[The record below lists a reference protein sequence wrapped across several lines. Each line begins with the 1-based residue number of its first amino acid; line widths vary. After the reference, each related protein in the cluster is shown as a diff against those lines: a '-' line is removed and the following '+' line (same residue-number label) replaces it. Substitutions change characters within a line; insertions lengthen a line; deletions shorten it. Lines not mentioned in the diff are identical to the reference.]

1 MPRGKGELR
10 IARPADEHRAGLE
23 LQLDAHEVVERLSV
37 TALESKTTGRNGLIS
52 MDGSLTPQPSL
63 TEEFTT
69 KGAKTWMFKLRKGV
83 TFHDGNRSGKDAHA
97 GDVELGPVHR

>member
-1 MPRGKGELR
+1 M
-10 IARPADEHRAGLE
+10 
-23 LQLDAHEVVERLSV
+23 VERLSV

-69 KGAKTWMFKLRKGV
+69 KGAKT
-83 TFHDGNRSGKDAHA
+83 
-97 GDVELGPVHR
+97 